1 MQEEIM
7 GRRRTRRI
15 EDEFEEAEYGYDYGD
30 ELDMRMDRH
39 GGGFFGNHSYGHHG
53 YGRQMMMRPP
63 SPKRPKLPP

>member
-1 MQEEIM
+1 MEMEEEIM
-7 GRRRTRRI
+7 GRRKTRRI
-15 EDEFEEAEYGYDYGD
+15 EDEFDEAEYGYDYGH

-39 GGGFFGNHSYGHHG
+39 GGGFYGHHS